1 METELL
7 RNQMLFSLVLRCV
20 IAGSLFKMLLENK
33 INILTEI
40 AVVRF
45 SQLLNSLDHIFV
57 ERDTYFALQGLL
69 CIHVTHYKEF
79 TEINLIS
86 ITK

>member
-1 METELL
+1 
-7 RNQMLFSLVLRCV
+7 
-20 IAGSLFKMLLENK
+20 MLLENK

-57 ERDTYFALQGLL
+57 ERDAYFALQGFL
-69 CIHVTHYKEF
+69 CIHVSHYKE
-79 TEINLIS
+79 II
-86 ITK
+86 